1 MFRSA
6 TGAGVDVGPA
16 ASSAGQAASAPA
28 IGELEIVAGAVAITR
43 ANVIIAQPTA
53 GDPVYCGDMVET
65 GSDGSAAIA
74 FVDGTAFHLYAGT
87 RVVLDEFIC
96 GTEKSANSALLR
108 VVKGM
113 FRVVAGRQAAAG
125 RPIVETPFGQICR
138 TGSVAG
144 IGSLAFGVLTFG
156 LIHELRANPA
166 ASGLQDDG
174 TIDWGVFT
182 VHIPADPAHY
192 IPAHDVVIDTPSE
205 TYVFYHRGSSV
216 SVQQV
221 TNSPQ
226 EMALLNDAYSGALH
240 TYEEGQHDP
249 FIQQWQHANAQP
261 QSTGAGGSSTSPTI
275 LTFNDNDNNNQPQ
288 PNNPGN
294 TPHITTT
301 DGGFPP
307 PPTTLLDILPP
318 SPPPPPTVKPAP
330 EVGIES
336 PNVSIGAGSG
346 GEGLPIPLNLGLTL
360 NGGSLATL
368 VVSNIPVGATLSD
381 GTVPDTFTAT
391 TGHTSVN
398 VSGWMFADLTLTA
411 PNDTNFSLVVT
422 ATALGPGGMSAPGI
436 GAEPVTVNPLPPT
449 VLGTAASTTTPVPAT
464 GVENTAIA
472 LNLAVQ
478 VNGEPPPYGDAAST
492 NKLASLVVSDIPDN
506 FVLSDGT
513 NQFAAGG
520 SNGNSVDVSGW
531 NYNSLTI
538 TPPTDYVG
546 DFTLSVAGSK
556 ENSEGNL
563 STTVTVPEL
572 VTVNPPE
579 LTVQITPLP
588 TDNLEADLPNLH
600 GELIYWPGKF
610 SSHTAGPPIAPPM
623 CRAAERWLN
632 RPLW

>member
-43 ANVIIAQPTA
+43 ANVIIAAQPTA

-74 FVDGTAFHLYAGT
+74 FVDGTAFQLYAGT
-87 RVVLDEFIC
+87 RVVLDEFC

-108 VVKGM
+108 VIKGM

-125 RPIVETPFGQICR
+125 RPIVETPFGKIRR

-144 IGSLAFGVLTFG
+144 IGSLALGVLTFG
-156 LIHELRANPA
+156 LIHELKANPA

-182 VHIPADPAHY
+182 VHIAADPAHN

-221 TNSPQ
+221 ANSPQ
-226 EMALLNDAYSGALH
+226 EMALLNNAYNGALN

-261 QSTGAGGSSTSPTI
+261 QSTGAGGNSTSPTI

-307 PPTTLLDILPP
+307 FPPTTLLDILPP

-346 GEGLPIPLNLGLTL
+346 GEGYRFP
-360 NGGSLATL
+360 
-368 VVSNIPVGATLSD
+368 
-381 GTVPDTFTAT
+381 
-391 TGHTSVN
+391 
-398 VSGWMFADLTLTA
+398 
-411 PNDTNFSLVVT
+411 
-422 ATALGPGGMSAPGI
+422 
-436 GAEPVTVNPLPPT
+436 
-449 VLGTAASTTTPVPAT
+449 
-464 GVENTAIA
+464 
-472 LNLAVQ
+472 
-478 VNGEPPPYGDAAST
+478 
-492 NKLASLVVSDIPDN
+492 
-506 FVLSDGT
+506 
-513 NQFAAGG
+513 
-520 SNGNSVDVSGW
+520 
-531 NYNSLTI
+531 
-538 TPPTDYVG
+538 
-546 DFTLSVAGSK
+546 
-556 ENSEGNL
+556 
-563 STTVTVPEL
+563 
-572 VTVNPPE
+572 
-579 LTVQITPLP
+579 
-588 TDNLEADLPNLH
+588 
-600 GELIYWPGKF
+600 
-610 SSHTAGPPIAPPM
+610 
-623 CRAAERWLN
+623 
-632 RPLW
+632 